1 MFSLSLSSL
10 SFFLC
15 LSLSLSLP
23 LSFTHLTGNDPH
35 LASPPH
41 SHPHT
46 QHCRPSQVQLSQQG
60 NCSPSP
66 PFNILPPGLVL
77 PFPFPSFPI
86 PISILDLY
94 SPFFLFF
101 FKLPLFTQS
110 LSFWFPNVH
119 SVRLRRWEATQWI
132 VGGSFSDSRLV

>member
-101 FKLPLFTQS
+101 LSCLFSPKVSHFGFQMCTQS
-110 LSFWFPNVH
+110 GCADGK
-119 SVRLRRWEATQWI
+119 RRSGLWVDRFQTA
-132 VGGSFSDSRLV
+132 V